1 MKNTLLVLLLANSS
15 LLFGD
20 ISEYITSV
28 DEDSISFK
36 NTQAYAELTNMS
48 VSEKSR
54 INGLVVSM
62 NQLGLSKVFLQT
74 MTENNFGTDDL
85 LLQVQMYEILKN
97 FNSEYAKFFDIV
109 GVEQIQN
116 IDCSLLLTNNEIQ
129 LERLAK
135 RKGELWRLHRVFDR
149 KYKVALKDLQ
159 LLKKQLD
166 MLSNN
171 FFFNYLLKGGKEG
184 FIDPPFDNIGYW
196 RKIDNA
202 ERVWAEK
209 AYEIAAISNF
219 VKPDLYLDISI
230 LEKPLSSFFLQN
242 NKLELI
248 KVSLPASQPKTFK
261 KDGDSFLDVLPYF
274 YKDFELEN
282 MSNQNTEL
290 LEDTLGVYSD
300 YFDIKNQI
308 PLFNLDRGKEP
319 HQTVKKNSTSDCEKI
334 FNKKIKEDLVEI
346 RRDIELLEIR
356 KQIFDEISDQIED
369 FIEHELDLYRN
380 YPLLIYRMVDTLE
393 PMILDDKNYLYGHND
408 YQLLSSSIDELK
420 SQLSDA
426 SIPFYESFLAVLN
439 FYKKLAASKNQ
450 VQISNNNNILVND
463 VIINADILHIG
474 DLSYFKSAEDDL
486 YGYFNKGK
494 WNLLDQYETYIE
506 DAFVAFESNEVPY
519 TDPIIIPAPVE
530 YVAHAKRYFDK
541 HRGVESDIRPNNIGA
556 NQIHEKFTTLVIQD
570 QEIHYCRNIGNLASE
585 AYNRNSV
592 YGQAQRSNQ
601 AAMGLYRSAEGN
613 IDAMSKIAD
622 LTAAGYDFSNYLE
635 NFYGDERLKTID
647 RLAKLAWSN
656 SYMDRHGVMSRFN
669 FSDAI
674 RSACF

>member
-1 MKNTLLVLLLANSS
+1 MKILFLVLLLANSS

-36 NTQAYAELTNMS
+36 NSEAYAELTNMS

-109 GVEQIQN
+109 GVEQVQN
-116 IDCSLLLTNNEIQ
+116 NACSSVVTKNEM
-129 LERLAK
+129 LRER
-135 RKGELWRLHRVFDR
+135 WRLLRVFDK
-149 KYKVALKDLQ
+149 KYEVALKDLQ
-159 LLKKQLD
+159 LLKKQLEV
-166 MLSNN
+166 LSKYS
-171 FFFNYLLKGGKEG
+171 FFNYVSKGGWEG
-184 FIDPPFDNIGYW
+184 FIDPPFDDIGYW
-196 RKIDNA
+196 IKIDDV
-202 ERVWAEK
+202 ERIWYEK
-209 AYEIAAISNF
+209 TLEIITISNF
-219 VKPDLYLDISI
+219 VKPDLYLDISF
-230 LEKPLSSFFLQN
+230 LEKPLSSFFFQN
-242 NKLELI
+242 EKLELI

-319 HQTVKKNSTSDCEKI
+319 PRSDLYVGQPQKISRSDCEKI
-334 FNKKIKEDLVEI
+334 YKEDLLEI

-356 KQIFDEISDQIED
+356 KQIFEDISDHIED
-369 FIEHELDLYRN
+369 YTDHIEDYTENILDLYRS
-380 YPLLIYRMVDTLE
+380 YPSLTLSMVDTLE
-393 PMILDDKNYLYGHND
+393 QKILDDKNYLYGHND
-408 YQLLSSSIDELK
+408 YQLLSSSVDELSK
-420 SQLSDA
+420 LSDA
-426 SIPFYESFLAVLN
+426 SKPFYESFLAVLN

-474 DLSYFKSAEDDL
+474 DLSYFKSAEGDL

-494 WNLLDQYETYIE
+494 WNSLDQYETYIE
-506 DAFVAFESNEVPY
+506 DAFLVFESNEVPY

-530 YVAHAKRYFDK
+530 YVALAKRYFD
-541 HRGVESDIRPNNIGA
+541 RDDFRPSNEVVNRS
-556 NQIHEKFTTLVIQD
+556 IHERFMTLVIRD
-570 QEIHYCRNIGNLASE
+570 QEIDYCRNIGNLASE

-601 AAMGLYRSAEGN
+601 AAIRLYDAATHNGN

-622 LTAAGYDFSNYLE
+622 LIAAGYDFSNYFE
-635 NFYGDERLKTID
+635 NFYDDESLKTID

-656 SYMDRHGVMSRFN
+656 SYMDRHGVMSEFN
-669 FSDAI
+669 FSDAM